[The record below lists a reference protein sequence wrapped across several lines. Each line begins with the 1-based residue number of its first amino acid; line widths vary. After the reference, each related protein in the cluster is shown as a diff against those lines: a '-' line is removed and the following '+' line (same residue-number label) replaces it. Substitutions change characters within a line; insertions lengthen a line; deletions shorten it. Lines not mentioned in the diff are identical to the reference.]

1 MICIFPGNLC
11 EVRNHT
17 RNANKVKEMSV
28 PQFATSFW
36 GECESKKSARISQG
50 GGEEHRNS
58 LSPALCVPVLAL
70 PLAEQYHIKKQL
82 LCSIFF
88 IIYSSNF
95 ESDVC
100 NNTDDERANGGWV
113 NGIGE
118 IVLIVTGN
126 LLSR

>member
-1 MICIFPGNLC
+1 MPIKSRKCQFRSLRLLFGENANQKNLREFPK
-11 EVRNHT
+11 EAVRNT
-17 RNANKVKEMSV
+17 E
-28 PQFATSFW
+28 T
-36 GECESKKSARISQG
+36 
-50 GGEEHRNS
+50 
-58 LSPALCVPVLAL
+58 LSPPALCVPVLAL